1 MVSLPLVS
9 LVNSNLSILSF
20 IQLLQISATSLVTR
34 QQIEIVTLICKA
46 EGNPKPNVTWK
57 RLNDGRF
64 TTFPLTITGKE
75 DAGGYRCTAG
85 NGVGDPAVADVF
97 IAVLSE
103 SNVIL

>member
-1 MVSLPLVS
+1 MLIIYSVVYTAPSDIRYISGNLT
-9 LVNSNLSILSF
+9 VNRSEN
-20 IQLLQISATSLVTR
+20 
-34 QQIEIVTLICKA
+34 VTLICKA